1 MVRLGEDKGCIVV
14 KFGGG
19 SLSGGER
26 FAKAIDA
33 VVKKAKEG
41 VGLVVVVSAMG
52 RTTDELIEV
61 ATKAS
66 GGRPSPRELDDLL
79 SMGERT
85 SARIFATA
93 LKAKGMR
100 TCYLDPTDEE
110 WPIITD
116 ENFGNARPLLS
127 LCLERIQRT
136 MIPLLEDGIIPVVPG
151 FLGRSQKGAITTL
164 GRGGSDT
171 TAFIVARALKAKQ
184 IILVTNVKGIMTA
197 DPKIIK
203 NPRKIERIDAET
215 LAGLA
220 DSDVKFIH
228 KKALKY
234 KDPSVD
240 IKVVDWEAGSLDAE
254 GTIIRGSLPKDLR
267 VEADYE
273 EPLMAITIVGRG
285 LEDSPEVLRRV
296 LDELKRAGVASLG
309 MSSNSNSII
318 LYLPEKVPEGLLEAL
333 HNVVLEYPDKAIA
346 LAVKRGLSL
355 LRIRGMGLED
365 TPGVIGRLTKPLQ
378 ENNINISGMLTITSS
393 ILVFLDWGE
402 RERALGLI
410 RDSLRPNDGEVLG
423 EGEI

>member
-1 MVRLGEDKGCIVV
+1 LAEDKSCIVV

-26 FAKAIDA
+26 FAKAVDA

-41 VGLVVVVSAMG
+41 MGLVVVVSAMG
-52 RTTDELIEV
+52 RTTDDLIEV

-66 GGRPSPRELDDLL
+66 GSRPSLQELDDLL

-93 LKAKGMR
+93 LKARGLKA
-100 TCYLDPTDEE
+100 CYLDPADED

-127 LCLERIQRT
+127 LCFERIQRT
-136 MIPLLEDGIIPVVPG
+136 ITPLLREGFIPVVPG
-151 FLGRSQKGAITTL
+151 FLGRSKKGSITTL

-171 TAFIVARALKAKQ
+171 TAFIVARALRAKQ

-203 NPRKIERIDAET
+203 NPKKIERIDAET

-254 GTIIRGSLPKDLR
+254 GTIIRGSLPKDVR
-267 VEADYE
+267 VEVGYE
-273 EPLMAITIVGRG
+273 LPLMAVTIVGKG
-285 LEDSPEVLRRV
+285 LEDSPEVLGRIF
-296 LDELKRAGVASLG
+296 DELKGAGVASLG
-309 MSSNSNSII
+309 MSGNSNSII
-318 LYLPEKVPEGLLEAL
+318 LYLPERIPEGLLEAL
-333 HNVVLEYPDKAIA
+333 HKVVLDYPEKAIA
-346 LAVKRGLSL
+346 LAVKKGLAL
-355 LRIRGMGLED
+355 LRIKGMGLED
-365 TPGVIGRLTKPLQ
+365 TPGVIGRLAKPLQ

-393 ILVFLDWGE
+393 ILVFLDWEE
-402 RERALGLI
+402 RERALSLI
-410 RDSLRPNDGEVLG
+410 RESLKPDENEVL
-423 EGEI
+423 EEA